1 MTNTNTLQYAIIQT
15 LDGSLKLMTLDKAEK
30 GFNDIELELYDN
42 SLEGIKKQYREH
54 IKFLKAEGFI

>member
-1 MTNTNTLQYAIIQT
+1 MRNTNTLQYAIIQT
-15 LDGSLKLMTLDKAEK
+15 LDGSFKLMTLDKAEK

-54 IKFLKAEGFI
+54 IKFLKVDGFI